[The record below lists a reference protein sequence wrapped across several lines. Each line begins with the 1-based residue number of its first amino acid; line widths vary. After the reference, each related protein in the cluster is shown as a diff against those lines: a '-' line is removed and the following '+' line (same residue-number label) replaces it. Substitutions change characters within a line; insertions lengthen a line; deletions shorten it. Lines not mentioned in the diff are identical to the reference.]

1 MKTSLSLLLSVLL
14 SALLF
19 AQARTAH
26 QSLVLTHVTVIDMT
40 GVPPKSDQTVI
51 ITSDRIVALGKS
63 SEVVV
68 PQNASVVEA
77 TGKFLIPGL
86 WDMHIHTVYD
96 KADDTES
103 ALLPLFIANGITGI
117 RNMGSINSLDQ
128 VNKWRQ
134 ASADGKLIAPR
145 VVAGRQID

>member
-1 MKTSLSLLLSVLL
+1 MKTSLALLLSVLL

-51 ITSDRIVALGKS
+51 ITSDRIVALGNS

-86 WDMHIHTVYD
+86 WDMHIHTVYE
-96 KADDTES
+96 KAADTES

-128 VNKWRQ
+128 VNKWRR
-134 ASADGKLIAPR
+134 L
-145 VVAGRQID
+145 RQTEN